1 MDAIYVMHARAALK
15 VVRMCFGACTEDV
28 LRARRAVQAVVSS
41 QLRVSVSADETQVRV
56 VGPILRRPVH
66 TGSVVDARSTLG
78 STVDAQNDRR
88 RCSCA
93 ITLDLLSATVSLSID
108 MRCESQS
115 VVRPWARFTKY
126 LTIVRKSY
134 NRLMT
139 DV

>member
-1 MDAIYVMHARAALK
+1 
-15 VVRMCFGACTEDV
+15 
-28 LRARRAVQAVVSS
+28 
-41 QLRVSVSADETQVRV
+41 VSADETQVRV

-88 RCSCA
+88 RCIA
-93 ITLDLLSATVSLSID
+93 APLDLLSATVSLSID